1 MGKTDDNAVSR
12 VKDLEVR
19 MAFLEKGIGDLDQVI
34 QELAAQLDH
43 TRNTVRQLREQIQSD
58 TLTIRGDPMDEVP
71 PHY

>member
-1 MGKTDDNAVSR
+1 MEKTDDNAASR

>member
-1 MGKTDDNAVSR
+1 MGKTDDNAASR

-34 QELAAQLDH
+34 QELAAQLDQ